1 MQKTHNMK
9 KIAVIGGNGQLG
21 NCIRKI
27 SQDFENQYEFIFTDS
42 KTLDITD
49 KDQIDD
55 FFYDNKPEFCINA
68 SAYTAVDLA
77 EKEEEQAFAVNAEGV
92 ANLAEVCKE
101 YKTTL
106 IHVSTDYVFDGET
119 NLDYSEDDFTN
130 PIGVYGAS
138 KREGEERALDN
149 NPKTIIL
156 RTSWLYSEFN
166 KNFVKTMLNLFSQK
180 EELGIVA
187 DQFGQPTNAND
198 LAEAIMKIITSEQKT
213 YGIFHFSNYPET
225 TWFEFAQ
232 KIAEFSGSKVKL
244 NALTTEQYP
253 TPAKRPKRSTMN
265 LEKIEKFY
273 KIEPKHWENSLQEA
287 VAILQ
292 N

>member
-1 MQKTHNMK
+1 MTKR
-9 KIAVIGGNGQLG
+9 ILIVGGNGQLG

-27 SQDFENQYEFIFTDS
+27 AADFENRYEFNFTDS
-42 KTLDITD
+42 TTLNVNDRESISD
-49 KDQIDD
+49 V
-55 FFYDNKPEFCINA
+55 FYDFKPHFCINA

-77 EKEEEQAFAVNAEGV
+77 EKEPEKAFAVNAEGV
-92 ANLAEVCKE
+92 ANLAEACEESNCV
-101 YKTTL
+101 L

-119 NLDYSEDDFTN
+119 NISYSEDNFTN
-130 PIGVYGAS
+130 PQGVYGAS
-138 KREGEERALDN
+138 KLKGEELATDI
-149 NPKTIIL
+149 NPKTIVI

-198 LAEAIMKIITSEQKT
+198 LAAAIMKIIETEPKT

-232 KIAEFSGSKVKL
+232 KIAEFSGSKIKL
-244 NALTTEQYP
+244 NAITTEDFP
-253 TPAKRPKRSTMN
+253 TPAKRPKRSTMC
-265 LEKIEKFY
+265 LDKIENTY
-273 KIEPKHWENSLQEA
+273 KIQLKHWENSLQDCIET
-287 VAILQ
+287 LQ
-292 N
+292 K

>member
-1 MQKTHNMK
+1 MK
-9 KIAVIGGNGQLG
+9 KILVVGGNGQLG

-27 SQDFENQYEFIFTDS
+27 APDFELDYEFVFTDS
-42 KTLDITD
+42 QILDITD
-49 KDQIDD
+49 EDQVNS

-68 SAYTAVDLA
+68 SAFTAVDLA
-77 EKEEEQAFAVNAEGV
+77 EKEKEKAFAVNAQGV
-92 ANLAEVCKE
+92 AYLARACKE
-101 YKTTL
+101 YNTVL

-119 NLDYSEDDFTN
+119 NLCYSEDDFTN
-130 PIGVYGAS
+130 PIGVYGES
-138 KREGEERALDN
+138 KLKGEELALEA

-166 KNFVKTMLNLFSQK
+166 KNFVKTMLHLFSQK

-198 LAEAIMKIITSEQKT
+198 LAEAIMNIIETPQKS

-232 KIAEFSGSKVKL
+232 KIAELSKSSVKL

-253 TPAKRPKRSTMN
+253 TPAKRPKRSTMC
-265 LEKIEKFY
+265 LDKIEEVY
-273 KIEPKHWENSLQEA
+273 KIEPKHWENSLEECLD
-287 VAILQ
+287 ILH
-292 N
+292 NNL